1 MTSFATLQRLARR
14 PEPVEHC
21 DLCGSGLAQT
31 HQHLLDP
38 AANKLICSCDAC
50 SMLFFESGETKYK
63 RVPRRARLLTS
74 FHLSDGQ
81 WDNLMIPIGLAFF
94 VQKSTENRVVAQYPS
109 PAGSTESLL
118 PLDAWTDLVDE
129 NPILKQMLS
138 DVEVLLVNRL
148 RRPAEY
154 YLAPIDKAY
163 ELVGLIRA
171 NWHGLSGGTE
181 VWLKIHA
188 FFERLR
194 EGSQCLT

>member
-1 MTSFATLQRLARR
+1 MTAFATLQRLARR
-14 PEPVEHC
+14 PDPMEHC

-38 AANKLICSCDAC
+38 VASKLICTCDPCAL
-50 SMLFFESGETKYK
+50 LFFETGETKYK
-63 RVPRRARLLTS
+63 RVPRRARMLTN
-74 FHLSDGQ
+74 FKLTDGQ
-81 WDNLMIPIGLAFF
+81 WDNLMIPIGLAYF
-94 VQKSTENRVVAQYPS
+94 VQKSSEDRVAAQYPS
-109 PAGSTESLL
+109 PAGPTESLL
-118 PLDAWTDLVDE
+118 TLEAWADLVSE
-129 NPILKQMLS
+129 NPILEKMLA

-148 RRPAEY
+148 SRPAEY

-163 ELVGLIRA
+163 ELVGLIRT

-181 VWLKIHA
+181 VWLKIRA